1 MCGLTD
7 DYDIEYTTAE
17 PKTEASAANI
27 ASVDFF
33 STNSTV
39 FPGIVKVPIVVDPPT
54 ESITDINLAVPPLL
68 QRRTTVA
75 LPNGEAPAAFVPHA
89 A

>member
-1 MCGLTD
+1 MCGLTN
-7 DYDIEYTTAE
+7 YPIVYPAAE
-17 PKTEASAANI
+17 PKTLASAAKI

-33 STNSTV
+33 SKNSTV

-54 ESITDINLAVPPLL
+54 ESITLINLAVPPLL

-75 LPNGEAPAAFVPHA
+75 LLNVEAPAASVPHA

>member
-1 MCGLTD
+1 M
-7 DYDIEYTTAE
+7 YPTAE
-17 PKTEASAANI
+17 PKTAAFAAKI
-27 ASVDFF
+27 ASVVFF

-39 FPGIVKVPIVVDPPT
+39 LPGIVKVPIVDDPPT
-54 ESITDINLAVPPLL
+54 ESITVTNLAVPPLL

-75 LPNGEAPAAFVPHA
+75 PPNVEAFAASVPHA

>member
-1 MCGLTD
+1 MNPAAD
-7 DYDIEYTTAE
+7 
-17 PKTEASAANI
+17 PKTLASAANI

-39 FPGIVKVPIVVDPPT
+39 FPGMVKVPIVVDHPT
-54 ESITDINLAVPPLL
+54 SSITVINLAVPPLL

-75 LPNGEAPAAFVPHA
+75 LPNVEAFAAFTPHA

>member
-1 MCGLTD
+1 MNPAAD
-7 DYDIEYTTAE
+7 
-17 PKTEASAANI
+17 PKTLASAANI

-39 FPGIVKVPIVVDPPT
+39 FAGIVNVPIVVDPPT
-54 ESITDINLAVPPLL
+54 SSITVTNLAVDPLL

-75 LPNGEAPAAFVPHA
+75 LQNVDAPAALVPHA